1 MTPLLTAGLSDQT
14 GRRPILLSCLLVF
27 VCTSIGLATQTNYAA
42 VLVVRC
48 VQGIVSGTSMI
59 VAFASITD
67 LVTRGERGKYI
78 FYSSIGMTIGPSL
91 GPTLGGLLTQ
101 YLGWRSV
108 FWFLSITAGALLLMI
123 LTVLRETCRAVV
135 GNGSLP
141 PQPWNKC
148 ALQLVKPSRHEPEP
162 KTKII
167 FRKRLGI
174 LGTLKILQDRHVAL
188 LVLCSATCFCT
199 STAIFNGLAYLLEQ
213 KYHLEPLYVGLCYLP
228 FTLGSCTT
236 RWTAG
241 TLADRLFKYY
251 ARQVGEDV
259 QPNRQ
264 CPTQI
269 QRIPLEKARL
279 VLALPFFYFYTL
291 CIIAFGWV
299 MNYNFHLAGPLVLL
313 FFCGN
318 ASAGINNTLSMLVAD
333 LNVTRP
339 ASARAVMSM
348 VNWLASAGASAAII
362 PLINAIGMGWLGM
375 LLGGMMIFVSPALWA
390 LYFWGKG
397 WRDKKA
403 SALE

>member
-1 MTPLLTAGLSDQT
+1 MLTAGLSDLS
-14 GRRPILLSCLLVF
+14 GRRPVLLTSIFLFL
-27 VCTSIGLATQTNYAA
+27 CTTIGLATQTNYAA
-42 VLVVRC
+42 VLVLRC
-48 VQGIVSGTSMI
+48 LQGVASGTSTI

-78 FYSSIGMTIGPSL
+78 FYSSIGMTLGPSI
-91 GPTLGGLLTQ
+91 GPTLGGILTQ

-108 FWFLSITAGALLLMI
+108 FWFMTVIAGLLLLTI
-123 LTVLRETCRAVV
+123 LSVLRETCRAVV

-141 PQPWNKC
+141 PQPWNRC
-148 ALQLVKPSRHEPEP
+148 ILQIVNPAGHKPEP
-162 KTKII
+162 KTKIM
-167 FRKRLGI
+167 FKKRPTVLQ
-174 LGTLKILQDRHVAL
+174 TLRILQDRHFAL

-199 STAIFNGLAYLLEQ
+199 STAIFNGLAPLLET
-213 KYHLEPLYVGLCYLP
+213 KYHLKPLYVGLCYLP
-228 FTLGSCTT
+228 FTLGACTT

-241 TLADRLFKYY
+241 TFADRLFKHY
-251 ARQVGEDV
+251 ARQAGVDV
-259 QPNRQ
+259 RPNRQ

-279 VLALPFFYFYTL
+279 VLAIPFVYFYCL

-299 MNYNFHLAGPLVLL
+299 MNYDVHLAGPLVLL

-318 ASAGINNTLSMLVAD
+318 ASTGVSNTLSMLIAD

-362 PLINAIGMGWLGM
+362 PLIDAIGMGWLGV
-375 LLGGMMIFVSPALWA
+375 LLAGMMVLVSPALWA
-390 LYFWGKG
+390 LYFWGKK
-397 WRDKKA
+397 WRDGKA
-403 SALE
+403 SALD